1 MSKNEAYICC
11 IEKRYSMRGAKNRQ
25 KNKEMV
31 LRRRDVPALV
41 AEIHG
46 VTADHV
52 RKVVRG
58 DRENVEILAT
68 YMQIIK
74 KDNLLLRAVKNVL
87 PENTNPDSENEK
99 A

>member
-1 MSKNEAYICC
+1 MRHIFAVSKSDTN
-11 IEKRYSMRGAKNRQ
+11 MHGAKSRQ
-25 KNKEMV
+25 KIDETV
-31 LRRRDVPALV
+31 LRRRDVAALV

-58 DRENVEILAT
+58 DRENGQILAT
-68 YMQIIK
+68 YMQIIEN
-74 KDNLLLRAVKNVL
+74 DNMLLRAAKDIVPFKTNL
-87 PENTNPDSENEK
+87 NPE

>member
-1 MSKNEAYICC
+1 LSKNEAYICC
-11 IEKRYSMRGAKNRQ
+11 IEKRYNMRGAKSRQ
-25 KNKEMV
+25 KNKETV

-52 RKVVRG
+52 RKVIRG
-58 DRENVEILAT
+58 ERGNEEILAT

-74 KDNLLLRAVKNVL
+74 NDNLLLQAVKNVL
-87 PENTNPDSENEK
+87 PVQVNRNPEK
-99 A
+99 

>member
-1 MSKNEAYICC
+1 
-11 IEKRYSMRGAKNRQ
+11 MRGAKNRQ

-58 DRENVEILAT
+58 DRENAEILAT
-68 YMQIIK
+68 YMRIIK
-74 KDNLLLRAVKNVL
+74 NDNLLLQAVKTVVPVNADS
-87 PENTNPDSENEK
+87 NPGKES

>member
-1 MSKNEAYICC
+1 MRRIFAVSKNDT
-11 IEKRYSMRGAKNRQ
+11 SMHEAKNRQ
-25 KNKEMV
+25 KIEESM
-31 LRRRDVPALV
+31 LRRRDVAALV

-58 DRENVEILAT
+58 DRENGQILAT
-68 YMQIIK
+68 YMHIIES
-74 KDNLLLRAVKNVL
+74 DNMLLNAAKEVVPFKSNLN
-87 PENTNPDSENEK
+87 PE

>member
-1 MSKNEAYICC
+1 MH
-11 IEKRYSMRGAKNRQ
+11 GAKSRQ

-58 DRENVEILAT
+58 DRENAEILAT

-74 KDNLLLRAVKNVL
+74 NDNLLLQAVKNVL
-87 PENTNPDSENEK
+87 PVNANPNPEK
-99 A
+99 

>member
-1 MSKNEAYICC
+1 MRRIFAVSKNDTNMHE
-11 IEKRYSMRGAKNRQ
+11 AKNRQ
-25 KNKEMV
+25 KIEESM
-31 LRRRDVPALV
+31 LRRRDVAALV

-58 DRENVEILAT
+58 DRENGQILAT
-68 YMQIIK
+68 WMHIIES
-74 KDNLLLRAVKNVL
+74 DNMLLNAAKEVVPFKSNLN
-87 PENTNPDSENEK
+87 PE

>member
-1 MSKNEAYICC
+1 M
-11 IEKRYSMRGAKNRQ
+11 
-25 KNKEMV
+25 

-58 DRENVEILAT
+58 DRENQEILAT

-74 KDNLLLRAVKNVL
+74 NDNLLLQAVKNVI
-87 PENTNPDSENEK
+87 PENTNTDPEK
-99 A
+99 

>member
-1 MSKNEAYICC
+1 MH
-11 IEKRYSMRGAKNRQ
+11 GAKSRQ
-25 KNKEMV
+25 KNKEMM

-58 DRENVEILAT
+58 DRENEEILAT

-74 KDNLLLRAVKNVL
+74 NDNLLLQAVKNVL
-87 PENTNPDSENEK
+87 PVNAKPNPEK
-99 A
+99 

>member
-1 MSKNEAYICC
+1 MH
-11 IEKRYSMRGAKNRQ
+11 GAKSRQ
-25 KNKEMV
+25 KNKENV

-58 DRENVEILAT
+58 DRENEQILAT
-68 YMQIIK
+68 YMQIVENDNMLLK
-74 KDNLLLRAVKNVL
+74 AAKDIVPFKSNLN
-87 PENTNPDSENEK
+87 PE

>member
-1 MSKNEAYICC
+1 MHEAKSRKN
-11 IEKRYSMRGAKNRQ
+11 ND
-25 KNKEMV
+25 EMM
-31 LRRRDVPALV
+31 LRRRDVAGLV

-58 DRENVEILAT
+58 DRENEQILAT
-68 YMQIIK
+68 YMHIIEN
-74 KDNLLLRAVKNVL
+74 DNMLLRAAKEVVPFKSNL
-87 PENTNPDSENEK
+87 NPE

>member
-1 MSKNEAYICC
+1 MRHIFAVSKSDTNMHEAKSRKKT
-11 IEKRYSMRGAKNRQ
+11 EETM
-25 KNKEMV
+25 
-31 LRRRDVPALV
+31 LRRRDVAALV

-58 DRENVEILAT
+58 DRENEQILAT
-68 YMQIIK
+68 YMQIVEN
-74 KDNLLLRAVKNVL
+74 DNMLLRAAKDVVPFKSNL
-87 PENTNPDSENEK
+87 NPE

>member
-1 MSKNEAYICC
+1 M
-11 IEKRYSMRGAKNRQ
+11 
-25 KNKEMV
+25 
-31 LRRRDVPALV
+31 PALV

-58 DRENVEILAT
+58 DRENQEILAT

-74 KDNLLLRAVKNVL
+74 NDNLLLQAVKNVI
-87 PENTNPDSENEK
+87 PEKTNPDPEK
-99 A
+99 

>member
-1 MSKNEAYICC
+1 MH
-11 IEKRYSMRGAKNRQ
+11 GAKSRQ
-25 KNKEMV
+25 KNKEIA

-58 DRENVEILAT
+58 DRENEEILAT
-68 YMQIIK
+68 YLQIIK
-74 KDNLLLRAVKNVL
+74 NDNLLLQAVKNVL
-87 PENTNPDSENEK
+87 PVQANANPGNER

>member
-11 IEKRYSMRGAKNRQ
+11 IEKRYNMHGAKSRQ
-25 KNKEMV
+25 KNKENV

-41 AEIHG
+41 AKIHG

-58 DRENVEILAT
+58 DRENKEILAT

-74 KDNLLLRAVKNVL
+74 NDNLLLKAVKTVIPGNS
-87 PENTNPDSENEK
+87 NPGSEK
-99 A
+99 

>member
-1 MSKNEAYICC
+1 MHEA
-11 IEKRYSMRGAKNRQ
+11 KSRQ
-25 KNKEMV
+25 KIEESM
-31 LRRRDVPALV
+31 LRRRDVAALV

-58 DRENVEILAT
+58 DRENEQILAT
-68 YMQIIK
+68 YMHIIEN
-74 KDNLLLRAVKNVL
+74 DNMLLRAAKDVVPFKPDQN
-87 PENTNPDSENEK
+87 PE

>member
-58 DRENVEILAT
+58 DRENGEILST

-74 KDNLLLRAVKNVL
+74 NDNLLLQAVKKVV
-87 PENTNPDSENEK
+87 PENTNPDSENER